1 MKKFILIFA
10 ILSLTILTFVSNGF
24 AVIFASDIIYLFE
37 DGKRVKDN
45 SVICGPAFEGNK
57 RFKVCE
63 NGYYYRRQKVEP
75 NAIIFFKTD
84 DPDVLTQSEWWA
96 LNLNDRPAKTYRKYL
111 EQKAQEAIYSKEIVI
126 PDATDKST
134 YNAPPEGMTGGTI
147 GAGRIFQADMIS
159 GKIIQLKRGES
170 K

>member
-10 ILSLTILTFVSNGF
+10 IFSLTILAFVPNSF
-24 AVIFASDIIYLFE
+24 AVIFANDIIYLFE

-45 SVICGPAFEGNK
+45 SVICKPAFEKDK

-111 EQKAQEAIYSKEIVI
+111 EEKAQEAMYSKKII
-126 PDATDKST
+126 LPDVTDKNT
-134 YNAPPEGMTGGTI
+134 YGSPKNGMTGGVI
-147 GAGRIFQADMIS
+147 GSGRSFKIDIIS
-159 GKIIQLKRGES
+159 GKIKHLKR